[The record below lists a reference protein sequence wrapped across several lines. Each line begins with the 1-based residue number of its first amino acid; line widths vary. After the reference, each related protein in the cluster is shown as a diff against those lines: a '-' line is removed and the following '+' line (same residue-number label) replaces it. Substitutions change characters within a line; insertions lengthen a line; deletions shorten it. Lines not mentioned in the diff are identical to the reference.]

1 VIVPFDTDWVER
13 VDSDLDVFGK
23 LKRGATMR
31 QASEEMNVI
40 EERIA
45 IPRPWRKL
53 WPRGLR

>member
-1 VIVPFDTDWVER
+1 
-13 VDSDLDVFGK
+13 
-23 LKRGATMR
+23 MR